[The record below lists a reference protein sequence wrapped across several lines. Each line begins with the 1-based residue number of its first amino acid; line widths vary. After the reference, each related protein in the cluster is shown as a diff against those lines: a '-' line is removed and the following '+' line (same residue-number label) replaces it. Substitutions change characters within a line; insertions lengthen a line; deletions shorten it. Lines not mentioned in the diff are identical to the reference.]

1 MEFPHQS
8 TMSVRYRDTDSQ
20 GHMYFANYLVFADE
34 AMSVYWRELGWGFDD
49 METAPSYTFT
59 VNANVDY
66 VSECLAF
73 DELLIRVGFSRLG
86 NSSADTSF
94 ELYNQRSGEVAARG
108 SFTHVF
114 VDKQTRKSCPMPTQL
129 RDAIVARQP
138 DLG

>member
-34 AMSVYWRELGWGFDD
+34 AMSAYWRELGWGFED
-49 METAPSYTFT
+49 MENAPTYTFA

-73 DELLIRVGFSRLG
+73 DELQVRVGFSRLG
-86 NSSADTSF
+86 NSSADTAF
-94 ELYNQRSGEVAARG
+94 ELFNQRSGEIAARG

-114 VDKQTRKSCPMPTQL
+114 VDKQSRSSCPIPAFL
-129 RDAIVARQP
+129 REAIVARQP